1 MNTTQ
6 AVEVIKQVKE
16 GNILTPQGFI
26 ADGVAAGL
34 RYNKNDIGVIFTEI
48 PASSAAVYTKN
59 VVQAAPIA
67 VTQDSLSKEGK
78 LHGVIVN
85 SGCANAVTGEQG
97 LKDAYEMRR
106 LAAEKFGVSE
116 QSFAVASTGVIGELL
131 KMDKMKAGIQL
142 LQPTDES
149 EAASDFETAIMTTD
163 LVSKHC
169 AFEAI
174 IDGKTVSVGGAA
186 KGSGMI
192 HPNMATMLGFI
203 TTDAVI
209 DSVDL
214 LAALREVTN
223 DTFNQI
229 TVDGDTSTNDM
240 VLVMANGKAGNESL
254 TSAHPEW
261 SVFVELLKQTSE
273 TLAKK
278 IARDGEGATKLIEV
292 NVRGME
298 TKEEAQM
305 LGKTVV
311 GSSLVKTAAYGADAN
326 WGRIIAAM
334 GRSGVNFNPKQ
345 VTIAFGDIV
354 VLQDGEPV
362 VFSEEEATAYL
373 EQDTIVINVYLKEG
387 TASGTAWGCDLT
399 YEYVKI
405 NGSYRS

>member
-1 MNTTQ
+1 MNTT
-6 AVEVIKQVKE
+6 VEVVKQVKE

-26 ADGVAAGL
+26 TDGVAAGL
-34 RYNKNDIGVIFTEI
+34 RYNKNDIGVIFTEM

-67 VTQDSLSKEGK
+67 VTKDSISKEGK
-78 LHGVIVN
+78 LNGIIVN

-97 LKDAYEMRR
+97 LKDAYEMRK

-116 QSFAVASTGVIGELL
+116 HLFAVASTGVIGELL
-131 KMDKMKAGIQL
+131 KMDKMVDGIQM
-142 LQPTDES
+142 LQPTDDS
-149 EAASDFETAIMTTD
+149 AAANDFETAIMTTD
-163 LVSKHC
+163 LVAKHC
-169 AFEAI
+169 GFEAI
-174 IDGKTVSVGGAA
+174 IDGKKVSMGGAA

-209 DSVDL
+209 DSSDL
-214 LAALREVTN
+214 LVALREVTN

-240 VLVMANGKAGNESL
+240 VLVMANGKAGNEPL

-278 IARDGEGATKLIEV
+278 IAQDGEGATKLIEV
-292 NVRGME
+292 NVHGMK

-305 LGKTVV
+305 MGKTIV
-311 GSSLVKTAAYGADAN
+311 GSNLVKTAAFGADAN

-334 GRSGVNFNPKQ
+334 GRSGMTFDPKL

-362 VFSEEEATAYL
+362 VFSEEEAKAYL
-373 EQDTIVINVYLKEG
+373 EHDHFVINVYLKEG